1 MLCRACGGDMIAT
14 EYCDSC
20 NEGILWK
27 CIVCDKINDK
37 SVHTYHPPLQE
48 EFSTVA
54 PTSVV
59 GILATLVSGLTAV
72 AQI

>member
-1 MLCRACGGDMIAT
+1 MIAT

-20 NEGILWK
+20 NEGVLWK
-27 CIVCDKINDK
+27 CISCDKMNDR
-37 SVHTYHPPLQE
+37 SVHTYHPQLQE
-48 EFSTVA
+48 ELSTVA

-59 GILATLVSGLTAV
+59 GILATLVSGLTV